1 MKLRWLRSGS
11 ESLKRHVDYIASENP
26 VSARHVRRM
35 IRDAVLRLCD
45 FPESGRQGHIPGT
58 RELIVAGLPYV
69 VVYRMSSGSVEILLV
84 LHTAMNRPS
93 SGR

>member
-26 VSARHVRRM
+26 AAARNVRRT
-35 IRDAVLRLCD
+35 IRDTALRLCE
-45 FPESGRQGHIPGT
+45 FPESGRQGHIVGT

-69 VVYRMSSGSVEILLV
+69 VVYRISSGTVEILLV
-84 LHTAMNRPS
+84 LHTAMKRPS
-93 SGR
+93 SGH

>member
-11 ESLKRHVDYIASENP
+11 ESLKRHVDYIASVNP
-26 VSARHVRRM
+26 AAARTVRRTV
-35 IRDAVLRLCD
+35 RDSVLRLCD
-45 FPESGRQGHIPGT
+45 FPESGRQGHIAGT

-69 VVYRMSSGSVEILLV
+69 VVYRISPGTVEILLV
-84 LHTAMNRPS
+84 LHTAMNRPP